1 MATVKGNYSGSST
14 YDIYVS
20 CVVNSQ
26 SIENNTS
33 NVTFIF
39 GMNKMEANSA
49 SYNLNNQTFTYKING
64 TTYTKS
70 VKFDFRSAKVGS
82 YNKLFSVTKNIAHSS
97 DGTKTVS
104 VSASHPTGIKLG
116 TGKVS
121 ASFKLSTIP
130 RKSSFSVNKSAYNLG
145 EKITFIINRKS
156 SSFTHKLTYTYGTGS
171 GTISTKATTSAV
183 FELAN
188 NLANLLPNAS
198 SGTMKITCATYKG
211 STHIGSNSLSVK
223 VNIPN
228 NSTFIP
234 STPNMVITPGKLC
247 DGCYVQNI
255 STVSAKIS
263 STAKYKASID
273 NYTLYVGN
281 KSYSDKSAEK
291 KDKVINSSGTVYV
304 YATVSDTRKFSSVC
318 PKKSLTVYPY
328 FNPTVKSLKLSRIKN
343 SSSECLNLSF
353 TTTFSSINNKNT
365 LGFKLYYEDGNN
377 QGTPVYFFEG
387 KLNISDTASEDSI
400 VNGIYNKTIIN
411 TSESV
416 SENVS
421 INIPNKEGV
430 TFDRDKTYII
440 SAEFY
445 DFNTSY
451 KIKQTFILK
460 TEFVTVD
467 LKSGGKSVAIGKSAE
482 TEDTFDIGL
491 NNTYLSNDIY
501 LGGDKRST
509 SVKSIHFNNAGSSN
523 IKHDILLYGGN
534 GDSNTAF
541 GIKDNLDNSLP
552 LVYDDKSKKFT
563 FNKPIYYG
571 AKSLTDSMT
580 TLFTGSLAKGQKTGA
595 IDGVTRYRIFYL
607 SIKDYATAILAARN
621 GTSLRGIG
629 GYATNAPKTTF
640 YAFGGTLT
648 EVNGKYTISND
659 YCRAVAHTT
668 GTSHSFGENLVIAGI
683 YGVI

>member
-39 GMNKMEANSA
+39 GMNKMGENSA

-130 RKSSFSVNKSAYNLG
+130 RTSSFSANKSAYNLG
-145 EKITFIINRKS
+145 EKITFTINRKS
-156 SSFTHKLTYTYGTGS
+156 SSFTHKLTYTYGSGS
-171 GTISTKATTSAV
+171 GTIASSAATSSV
-183 FELAN
+183 FELGN
-188 NLANLLPNAS
+188 SLANLLPNDS

-211 STHIGSNSLSVK
+211 STYIGSNTLNVK

-228 NSTFIP
+228 NSAFIP

-247 DGCYVQNI
+247 EGCYVQNI

-273 NYTLYVGN
+273 NYTLYVGD
-281 KSYSDKSAEK
+281 KSYPDKSPEK
-291 KDKVINSSGTVYV
+291 KDKVLNSSGTVYV

-318 PKKSLTVYPY
+318 PKHSLTVYPY
-328 FNPTVKSLKLSRIKN
+328 SNPIISGFKVTRIKN
-343 SSSECLNLSF
+343 SSSESLNLNF
-353 TTTFSSINNKNT
+353 TPTFSSINKKNN
-365 LGFKLYYEDGNN
+365 LSFKIYYEKDNKKEK
-377 QGTPVYFFEG
+377 FFEG
-387 KLNISDTASEDSI
+387 NLKISDTAIEDSI
-400 VNGIYNKTIIN
+400 TDGIYHKTIVN
-411 TSESV
+411 TNERV
-416 SENVS
+416 SENIS
-421 INIPNKEGV
+421 INIPNKEDV
-430 TFDRDKTYII
+430 TFDRDKTYMI
-440 SAEFY
+440 SAEFN
-445 DFNTSY
+445 DFNTDY
-451 KIKQTFILK
+451 QVKQTFLLK

-482 TEDTFDIGL
+482 TEDVFDIGL
-491 NNTYLSNDIY
+491 SNTYLSNDIY
-501 LGGDKRST
+501 IGGDKRST
-509 SVKSIHFNNAGSSN
+509 NVKTIHFNNSNSSN
-523 IKHDILLYGGN
+523 IKHDILLYGGS
-534 GDSNTAF
+534 GDSNTGF

-552 LVYDDKSKKFT
+552 LVYDDNSKKFT

-580 TLFTGSLAKGQKTGA
+580 TLFTGSLAKGQKTGE

-607 SIKDYATAILAARN
+607 SIKDYATAIIAARN